1 MMEWSAIKCTN
12 CDWEGTEE
20 ITNNETPGCP
30 DCQFVEYLVYKSDGQ
45 NITIPENWL
54 LDDIRPDDL

>member
-1 MMEWSAIKCTN
+1 MEWSAIKCTN

-30 DCQFVEYLVYKSDGQ
+30 SCDSVESLVYSSDGA
-45 NITIPENWL
+45 NLMLPEHWL
-54 LDDIRPDDL
+54 IDRVEPNDL